1 MNNKTKLYWIDN
13 EGGLYHI
20 TTEQTWD
27 LKRNFGFTFEVI
39 SKELFTQKLVGEES

>member
-1 MNNKTKLYWIDN
+1 MNNKTKQYFEDN

-27 LKRNFGFTFEVI
+27 LTRNFGFTFTIITRE
-39 SKELFTQKLVGEES
+39 EFRDKLLRGE